1 MTDTPI
7 TPDLDRAEELAP
19 WPVGGSLCT
28 YREYLRELAP
38 FDLAEIDAELDA
50 YFGTEGDASPTEI
63 DLDEHSDT
71 LPEPGR

>member
-1 MTDTPI
+1 MQPLPI
-7 TPDLDRAEELAP
+7 TADLDPAEELAP

-28 YREYLRELAP
+28 WRDDPRELAP
-38 FDLAEIDAELDA
+38 FDLAELDAELDA

-63 DLDEHSDT
+63 DTDEHSDT